1 MQATMRKIGALCQ
14 KDFIDM
20 FKNPSMLVC
29 LLMPIGFAV
38 LFRYMLSDVGMAT
51 VGEDPNAAGAA
62 VSEILATFELSA
74 SLCMAIGM
82 VVSMAVVYGIAE
94 EKEKHTLRTLMLANV
109 SAGQIIVSRA
119 FVSLAMMLVVAAAC
133 FFIADV
139 SDQMMLIPYLGLGIL
154 GALPIILLSLVLGL
168 AARDQM
174 TAGLYSVPVIL
185 VALAPMFGAYNET
198 VSDIVSYLPT
208 GGMDTLVGLMMQG
221 TLFTSEALVPLA
233 ITLGWTVACALLF
246 VALFKRLV
254 RDN

>member
-1 MQATMRKIGALCQ
+1 MQTTMRKIGALCQ

-29 LLMPIGFAV
+29 LIMPIGFAV
-38 LFRYMLSDVGMAT
+38 LFRYMLSDVGVAT

-62 VSEILATFELSA
+62 VGQILATFELSS

-119 FVSLAMMLVVAAAC
+119 LISLVMMLIVAAAC

-139 SDQMMLIPYLGLGIL
+139 SEATLLLPY
-154 GALPIILLSLVLGL
+154 LPIILLSLVLGL
-168 AARDQM
+168 ASRDQM
-174 TAGLYSVPVIL
+174 TAGLYAVPVIL
-185 VALAPMFGAYNET
+185 IALAPMFGAYNET
-198 VSDIVSYLPT
+198 VSDFVLYLPT
-208 GGMDTLVGLMMQG
+208 GGMNALVGLMMQG
-221 TLFTSEALVPLA
+221 NLFTNEALAPLA
-233 ITLGWTVACALLF
+233 VTLGWTVGCAFLF